1 MALATWAVVTKRPL
15 LILLSVVS
23 AIVLLLY
30 FVEQTVFYCATGGP
44 RIPLELAAV
53 SLPIIGV
60 VSFTTLWVLVR
71 LKLRAEGY
79 DIRVS
84 SKSKVITI
92 ATIFV
97 VIGIV
102 FPAARHVLGV
112 SCK

>member
-1 MALATWAVVTKRPL
+1 MIMVDGTCALAAVL
-15 LILLSVVS
+15 
-23 AIVLLLY
+23 
-30 FVEQTVFYCATGGP
+30 FEQTVFYCATGGP

-60 VSFTTLWVLVR
+60 VSFTTLWVLVK
-71 LKLRAEGY
+71 LKLRADGY

-84 SKSKVITI
+84 FKSKLITI

-97 VIGIV
+97 VVGIV
-102 FPAARHVLGV
+102 FPVTRHVLGV